1 MVLFLNFL
9 KTKEIVSRGCPGIIT
24 KVSQP
29 DIIFLQNFAL
39 AMANK
44 KILIIEDD
52 RNIVELLTIHLCDL
66 GCEVSTAPDG
76 NSGLAT
82 AVQKKF
88 DLIILDIML
97 PGINGIEVCRR
108 IRQTDHLTPIL
119 MLTARSEEIDKVM
132 GLETGADDYLTKPF
146 SVREFIARVKV
157 IFRRSEE
164 HVMLTTTENSTLISY
179 GGLKIDINKRKVTLA
194 NVRIDLSPKEFDL
207 ITLLASNPG
216 KSYSRKNLLNLVW
229 GYDFE
234 GYEHTVNSHIN
245 RLRGKI
251 EHDIS
256 NPTYILTTWGVG
268 YRFNED
274 L

>member
-1 MVLFLNFL
+1 M
-9 KTKEIVSRGCPGIIT
+9 TT
-24 KVSQP
+24 
-29 DIIFLQNFAL
+29 
-39 AMANK
+39 K
-44 KILIIEDD
+44 KILVIEDD
-52 RNIVELLTIHLCDL
+52 SAIVELLTIHLRDL
-66 GCEVSTAPDG
+66 GCEVSTACNG
-76 NSGLAT
+76 NTGLEA
-82 AVQKKF
+82 AQRGNF
-88 DLIILDIML
+88 DLIILDLML
-97 PGINGIEVCRR
+97 PGLNGMEICRR
-108 IRQTDHLTPIL
+108 IRQTDHHTPIL

-157 IFRRSEE
+157 IFRRSED
-164 HVMLTTTENSTLISY
+164 HVSPGTTIASAVIRY
-179 GGLKIDINKRKVTLA
+179 GHLKIDIDKRKVTL
-194 NVRIDLSPKEFDL
+194 NDIRIELSPKEFDL

-251 EHDIS
+251 EEDVS
-256 NPTYILTTWGVG
+256 NPVFILTTWGVG